1 MTRTGAPTRRVVAA
15 TMLLAF
21 GVLAPTQTAFADDS
35 EIVITRIDSSG
46 YPTTTIEFSAPA
58 GRTGG
63 TLSTN
68 SVTLRE
74 GGKSVPF
81 QLEVVPSAG
90 LEVVLLIDTSASMK
104 EGDAMAAARAAAIS
118 FLAVLPIEVP
128 VGVISFAD
136 SVSMSAPLT
145 TDRALLAATIS
156 QLSAHGET
164 AMYDA
169 VNFARTLFSG
179 ASSDRQF
186 VLLSDGGDTVSR
198 ASLADALG
206 VSTEIRTNVIELS
219 SSEANHNAL
228 LQLANANSGS
238 LAAATDPAALNG
250 AYMQVANSLVNRYRL
265 VFQATSPNPSQYALR
280 VTTADGSVEL
290 SADATPPPT
299 PPIATDVAT
308 TTTVPDTDTTESGTA
323 NSTVNTTP
331 IITTPVAPGGAAGES
346 PPAWLL
352 LSGAGAVFASL
363 VIVAKLMIAARVD
376 PRRRSRLVSK
386 GTRVTKSAEN
396 LRARLTGL
404 GDQLLERGDRR
415 RGLAL
420 ALETS
425 AVALRPGEFVVLNL
439 GTAAIIAFA
448 LYPFSG
454 PVGALIGAVLVPLAG
469 RFYLK
474 SRTESRRKA
483 FAAQLP
489 EVLQMMAAS
498 LRSGFGLPQALDGIA
513 TGGPEPARGEFQRVL
528 LEVRIGRDP
537 GDALGAS
544 AVRMH
549 SRDFDWVVT
558 AIQINREIGGDLA
571 RIFETLAETV
581 RDRQRMDRQI
591 KSLTAEGRI
600 SAYILTALPPVL
612 VVLMSVMNPSYFT
625 PMTKPPGPFLI
636 LLGLVMM
643 GLGWVWMNKLIK
655 SKF

>member
-1 MTRTGAPTRRVVAA
+1 MTNTGTPARRVFAV

-21 GVLAPTQTAFADDS
+21 GVLATTQMTFADDS
-35 EIVITRIDSSG
+35 EIVITRIDSSS

-63 TLSTN
+63 TLSAD
-68 SVTLRE
+68 SVSLLE
-74 GGKSVPF
+74 SGNPVPF

-90 LEVVLLIDTSASMK
+90 LEVVLLIDTSASMR

-118 FLAVLPIEVP
+118 FLTALPKEVS
-128 VGVISFAD
+128 VGVVSFAD
-136 SVSMSAPLT
+136 SVSMSTPLT
-145 TDRALLAATIS
+145 TDRGLLAATIS

-169 VNFARTLFSG
+169 VTFARTLFSG
-179 ASSDRQF
+179 ASADRQF

-198 ASLADALG
+198 SSLVDALG
-206 VSTEIRTNVIELS
+206 VSAEIRTNVIELS
-219 SSEANHNAL
+219 SSEANHDAL
-228 LQLANANSGS
+228 LQLASANSGS

-265 VFQATSPNPSQYALR
+265 LFQATSPNPTQYALR
-280 VTTADGSVEL
+280 VATTDGPVEL

-299 PPIATDVAT
+299 TPPDTAAAT
-308 TTTVPDTDTTESGTA
+308 TTTVLGTTTTESGTA
-323 NSTVNTTP
+323 TSTVNTTP
-331 IITTPVAPGGAAGES
+331 IITTPATPSGATGES

-352 LSGAGAVFASL
+352 LSGACAVFASL
-363 VIVAKLMIAARVD
+363 VIVAKLVITARFN
-376 PRRRSRLVSK
+376 PQRRSRLASK

-404 GDQLLERGDRR
+404 GDQLLERGHRR

-425 AVALRPGEFVVLNL
+425 AVALRPGEFVVLNV
-439 GTAAIIAFA
+439 GTAAIVAFA
-448 LYPFSG
+448 LYAFSG
-454 PVGALIGAVLVPLAG
+454 PVGALVGAALVPLAG

-513 TGGPEPARGEFQRVL
+513 AGGPEPARGEFQRVL

-537 GDALGAS
+537 GDALGAA

-571 RIFETLAETV
+571 HIFETLAETV

>member
-156 QLSAHGET
+156 KLSAHGET

-179 ASSDRQF
+179 ASADRQF

-198 ASLADALG
+198 TSLADALG

-265 VFQATSPNPSQYALR
+265 VFQATSP
-280 VTTADGSVEL
+280 
-290 SADATPPPT
+290 
-299 PPIATDVAT
+299 
-308 TTTVPDTDTTESGTA
+308 
-323 NSTVNTTP
+323 
-331 IITTPVAPGGAAGES
+331 
-346 PPAWLL
+346 
-352 LSGAGAVFASL
+352 
-363 VIVAKLMIAARVD
+363 
-376 PRRRSRLVSK
+376 
-386 GTRVTKSAEN
+386 
-396 LRARLTGL
+396 
-404 GDQLLERGDRR
+404 
-415 RGLAL
+415 
-420 ALETS
+420 
-425 AVALRPGEFVVLNL
+425 
-439 GTAAIIAFA
+439 
-448 LYPFSG
+448 
-454 PVGALIGAVLVPLAG
+454 
-469 RFYLK
+469 
-474 SRTESRRKA
+474 
-483 FAAQLP
+483 
-489 EVLQMMAAS
+489 
-498 LRSGFGLPQALDGIA
+498 
-513 TGGPEPARGEFQRVL
+513 
-528 LEVRIGRDP
+528 
-537 GDALGAS
+537 
-544 AVRMH
+544 
-549 SRDFDWVVT
+549 
-558 AIQINREIGGDLA
+558 
-571 RIFETLAETV
+571 
-581 RDRQRMDRQI
+581 
-591 KSLTAEGRI
+591 
-600 SAYILTALPPVL
+600 
-612 VVLMSVMNPSYFT
+612 
-625 PMTKPPGPFLI
+625 
-636 LLGLVMM
+636 
-643 GLGWVWMNKLIK
+643 
-655 SKF
+655 